1 MADDEHIEVLVG
13 CVWGPENAF
22 RPGASRWDSMTQY
35 DGIAVVTE
43 SRVALLKKRGLSK
56 LTADMPLLTIE
67 SVDVDG
73 EGAVTLTG
81 QSSSITTTVGMIG

>member
-1 MADDEHIEVLVG
+1 
-13 CVWGPENAF
+13 
-22 RPGASRWDSMTQY
+22 MTQY

-81 QSSSITTTVGMIG
+81 QSSRGCRQSNLVQIAMARIWQMAR